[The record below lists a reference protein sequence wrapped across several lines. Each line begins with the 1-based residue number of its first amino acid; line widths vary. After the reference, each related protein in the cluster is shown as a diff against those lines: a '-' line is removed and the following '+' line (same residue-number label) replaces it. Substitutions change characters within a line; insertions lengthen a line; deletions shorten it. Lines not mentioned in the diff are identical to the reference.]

1 MRAAAAKRGRGQRAG
16 RVSRVLRRW
25 DGARGRTRTV
35 AGAAVA
41 GVLLTGLGW
50 FAWEARALRER
61 NIELEA
67 LVSQGEEELSRLA
80 GVAARVRRRA
90 EAGALASRGWPVES
104 PPAASAIRSASEEL
118 AALDRLMPR
127 REAAAES
134 EPGDDRPTSVPL
146 AGSYWISSGTG
157 WREDPRTGKLRYHPG
172 LDLAAPKGTPVVAAA
187 GGWVLWAGRYPK
199 EKSATWWNHGN
210 LVVLRHA
217 DTVTLYA
224 HLDEV
229 KVVRGTRVVRGETLG
244 SVGTTGVTTGP
255 HLHYEVRQRDETG
268 VYIPVDPREAALR

>member
-1 MRAAAAKRGRGQRAG
+1 MRAAA
-16 RVSRVLRRW
+16 
-25 DGARGRTRTV
+25 
-35 AGAAVA
+35 GAAAMVVLVA
-41 GVLLTGLGW
+41 VLGW
-50 FAWEARALRER
+50 FAWEVRVLRER
-61 NIELEA
+61 NSELEA
-67 LVSQGEEELSRLA
+67 LVSQGEEEFSRLA

-90 EAGALASRGWPVES
+90 EAEALASGGWPAE
-104 PPAASAIRSASEEL
+104 PPAAAGTARSASDEL
-118 AALDRLMPR
+118 AALERLMPG

-134 EPGDDRPTSVPL
+134 ESGDDGPMSVPL
-146 AGSYWISSGTG
+146 EGSYWISSGMG

-217 DTVTLYA
+217 DAVTLYA

-229 KVVRGTRVVRGETLG
+229 EVDRGTRVARGETLG

-255 HLHYEVRQRDETG
+255 HLHYEVRRRDEAG
-268 VYIPVDPREAALR
+268 VYMPVDPRAAALR